1 MKKLVASIMTV
12 ALMSIG
18 LNAANLELISDSELE
33 SVSAQGFHIN
43 FQTVDTV
50 LNSATGA
57 SAPSVLEI
65 GNVNNLIDSVLI
77 SGNAQQNA
85 FVPVNASNSAVNVPI
100 NIVIIMNSRLGGGV
114 KISNILNAAVNP

>member
-43 FQTVDTV
+43 FQTIDTV
-50 LNSATGA
+50 LNSASGV

-65 GNVNNLIDSVLI
+65 GNVNNVIDSVMI
-77 SGNAQQNA
+77 SGNAHQTGIANINT
-85 FVPVNASNSAVNVPI
+85 VDSAVNVPI
-100 NIVIIMNSRLGGGV
+100 NIVIIMNSQLGGGV
-114 KISNILNAAVNP
+114 NISNILNAAVNP